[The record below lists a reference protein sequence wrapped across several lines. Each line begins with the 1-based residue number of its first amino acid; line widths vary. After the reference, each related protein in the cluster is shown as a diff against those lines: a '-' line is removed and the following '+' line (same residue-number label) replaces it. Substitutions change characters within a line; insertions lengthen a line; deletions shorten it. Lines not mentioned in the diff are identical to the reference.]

1 VTDVTSTG
9 TGSLVTVSAMVV
21 EQPVFNPFD
30 PEFQAN
36 PYPRFAELR
45 ASDPVHETPIGLWM
59 LFGYDDVLR
68 VLRDPSL
75 SVEDRNANVPPM
87 MANAERE
94 ALVADRSGGS
104 RAMLNLDPPDHHRL
118 RRLVAKVFTPRVVED
133 LRPRVQELFDDLVV
147 DAEKRGGT
155 EIDVISDIAFPLPFS
170 VISDL
175 LGMPEGQDRLQLREW
190 SGNLVKTLD
199 PIVSDDD
206 FVAAITAG
214 DEMTAY
220 LREVLAWKRA
230 NPGDGLLSALLAAE
244 DAGDRLNEQELIDQV
259 LLLFIAGHE
268 TTVNLIGN
276 GILALLRNRAQMEL
290 LAADPSLDANAVDE
304 LLRYDSPVQAS
315 RRITLTD
322 IEIRDRTVPAHS
334 FLLTSLASAN
344 RDAAHFGPTA
354 DELDV
359 ARADA
364 GQHVAFGGGV
374 HHCLGAALARLEGQ
388 VAVGGLVRRYPR
400 MELTDKPLVWNGR
413 LVLRG
418 LTALPVAIGSRISC
432 PCTSSR
438 PAVTSPGTW

>member
-1 VTDVTSTG
+1 
-9 TGSLVTVSAMVV
+9 MVV
-21 EQPVFNPFD
+21 EKPVFNPFD
-30 PEFQAN
+30 PDFAAN

-45 ASDPVHETPIGLWM
+45 ALDPVHETPIGLWM

-68 VLRDPSL
+68 VLRDQSL
-75 SVEDRNANVPPM
+75 SVEDANAVVPPM
-87 MANAERE
+87 MVNPERE
-94 ALVADRSGGS
+94 ALVGDRSGGS

-133 LRPRVQELFDDLVV
+133 LRPRVQSLFDDLLA
-147 DAEKRGGT
+147 DAEA
-155 EIDVISDIAFPLPFS
+155 EIDVISDLAFPLPFS

-175 LGMPEGQDRLQLREW
+175 LGMPEGQDRVQLREW

-199 PIVSDDD
+199 PIVSDED
-206 FVAAITAG
+206 FVAALDAG

-220 LREVLAWKRA
+220 LREILVWKRA
-230 NPGDGLLSALLAAE
+230 NPADDLLSALLAAE
-244 DAGDRLNEQELIDQV
+244 DAGDRLTEQELIDQV

-276 GILALLRNRAQMEL
+276 GMLALLRNRKQMEL
-290 LAADPSLDANAVDE
+290 LARDPALDANAIEE

-315 RRITLTD
+315 RRVTLTEV
-322 IEIRDRTVPAHS
+322 EIRDRVIPAHS

-354 DELDV
+354 DELDLT
-359 ARADA
+359 RPDA
-364 GQHVAFGGGV
+364 AQHVAFGGGV

-388 VAVGGLVRRYPR
+388 VALGSLVRRYPN
-400 MELTDKPLVWNGR
+400 MELTGERDTLVWNGR

-418 LTALPVAIGSRISC
+418 LTALPVALGR
-432 PCTSSR
+432 T
-438 PAVTSPGTW
+438 A

>member
-1 VTDVTSTG
+1 
-9 TGSLVTVSAMVV
+9 MVV

-30 PEFQAN
+30 PDFAAD
-36 PYPRFAELR
+36 PYPSFAELR
-45 ASDPVHETPIGLWM
+45 ARDPVHETPVGLWM

-75 SVEDRNANVPPM
+75 SVEERNAVVPPM
-87 MANAERE
+87 LANPERE
-94 ALVADRSGGS
+94 ALVGERSGGS

-133 LRPRVQELFDDLVV
+133 LRPRVQLLFDDLVT
-147 DAEKRGGT
+147 DAQARADT

-175 LGMPEGQDRLQLREW
+175 LGMPDGQDRLQLRAW
-190 SGNLVKTLD
+190 SGSLVKTLD
-199 PIVSDDD
+199 PIVSDED
-206 FVAAITAG
+206 FAAALEAG
-214 DEMTAY
+214 DQFTAY
-220 LREVLAWKRA
+220 LREVLVWKRGSPSA
-230 NPGDGLLSALLAAE
+230 DLLSALIAAE
-244 DAGDRLNEQELIDQV
+244 DAGDRLTEQELIDQV

-276 GILALLRNRAQMEL
+276 GMLALLRNRAQMEL
-290 LAADPSLDANAVDE
+290 LAGDPSLDANAVEE

-322 IEIRDRTVPAHS
+322 IEIRDRVIPAGC
-334 FLLTSLASAN
+334 FALTSLASAN
-344 RDAAHFGPTA
+344 RDADHFGPTA
-354 DELDV
+354 DDLDIT
-359 ARADA
+359 RPDA

-374 HHCLGAALARLEGQ
+374 HHCLGAALARVEGQ

-400 MELTDKPLVWNGR
+400 MELTAEKLVWNGR

-418 LTALPVAIGSRISC
+418 LTALPVALG
-432 PCTSSR
+432 
-438 PAVTSPGTW
+438 